1 MICVGLT
8 IPALVLMISKRLDKS
23 SIMPLEKTQ
32 FSNPKWPTAK
42 TLKSG
47 HHIPDQELTEQH
59 TQWRIKLMNILN
71 KTPMDNS
78 LDRSH
83 SLSSQRLSEVNSGS
97 MREKLLILD
106 KLSQKYL
113 APANTI
119 TRKRRMISRTKS

>member
-1 MICVGLT
+1 MTCVGLT

-47 HHIPDQELTEQH
+47 HHIQDQELTEQH
-59 TQWRIKLMNILN
+59 TQLRIAQMNILS
-71 KTPMDNS
+71 KTLMDNL

-83 SLSSQRLSEVNSGS
+83 NLS
-97 MREKLLILD
+97 
-106 KLSQKYL
+106 
-113 APANTI
+113 
-119 TRKRRMISRTKS
+119 